1 MDVASI
7 IGIAVGMGCILV
19 SIVITPGARVGM
31 FVDYPSMFIVGG
43 GTFAAMLMSFPFRD
57 LATLGR
63 VMKAAFFQKL
73 PPESKLIA
81 DFRRYAD
88 IARRDGILALE
99 KVTGEIR
106 DPFLLS
112 GMQAAIDG
120 MDPEMIQNLMR
131 SEMDYMAARHERGVQ
146 ILKKIGAYGPAFG
159 MVGTLIGLVIMLANL
174 KDPEAIGPS
183 MAVAIIT
190 TFYGAMVAYMF
201 ALPLADKLTFRNS
214 EEMFVRELMARGL
227 ASIQSGDSP
236 RVVEQK
242 LKVLLPPR
250 LRERLAAGK

>member
-1 MDVASI
+1 VDVASI
-7 IGIAVGMGCILV
+7 IGIAVGAGCILV

-43 GTFAAMLMSFPFRD
+43 GTVAAMLMSFPFRD

-63 VMKAAFFQKL
+63 VLKAAFFQKL

-120 MDPEMIQNLMR
+120 MDPDMIQTLMR
-131 SEMDYMAARHERGVQ
+131 PELDYMAARHERGVK
-146 ILKKIGAYGPAFG
+146 ILKQIGAYGPAFG

-201 ALPLADKLTFRNS
+201 ALPLSDKLSFRNS
-214 EEMFVRELMARGL
+214 EEMFIRELMVRGL

-250 LRERLAAGK
+250 LRDRLAAGK